1 MNAAEWFKTYFD
13 LCGDFQP
20 NSNEIHL
27 DQMKLNAMY
36 SEYKAELD
44 LDEECLLSYRSWR
57 EVWLNE
63 FSNVKLRQ
71 FKAVSG
77 MIYLLPLSYA

>member
-1 MNAAEWFKTYFD
+1 
-13 LCGDFQP
+13 
-20 NSNEIHL
+20 
-27 DQMKLNAMY
+27 MKLNDMY
-36 SEYKAELD
+36 NEYKAELD
-44 LDEECLLSYRSWR
+44 LDDEWLLSYKSWR
-57 EVWLNE
+57 GVWLNE